1 MAYYPDLTPFVYGGA
16 EPDPAILN
24 IGWLCSDHAIA
35 KAVPDAAFVAAL
47 AKIAADP
54 INLYRGS
61 HLCDFCPHPPT
72 ILSPGGIPM
81 LDSPRETRGNGEIR
95 VEGQGGLT
103 YVAPALIHHYVVA
116 HHYAPPQAFIDAL
129 MAAR

>member
-1 MAYYPDLTPFVYGGA
+1 MAYYPDLTAFVYGGA

-35 KAVPDAAFVAAL
+35 TAVPDAAFVAAL
-47 AKIAADP
+47 ATIAADP

-61 HLCDFCPHPPT
+61 HLCDFCPRPPT

-81 LDSPRETRGNGEIR
+81 LEAPRETWGNGEIR

-116 HHYAPPQAFIDAL
+116 HHYAPPQPFVDAII
-129 MAAR
+129 AAG